1 MSNPTTILLLLK
13 RVDCVD
19 GVASYLESLVNGLR
33 SVGDRVVI
41 VSGEVT
47 TPDGSEVRQRS
58 IAAAVQEWIVLDGLR
73 PSRPKLAHIRAILA
87 AIKRHG
93 VESVSPQG
101 FASLPLGALVAR
113 LARLPVVTNYHPSLH
128 GNQLA
133 AMTGQRPRSQILAYR
148 ALDALFRPER
158 YIALSHEIALLFQ
171 NEIRIAPARI
181 HEQVLG
187 VETDFYRAPTEAE
200 RQAARA
206 RFGLGESTIAA
217 VLPGRL
223 NLSKGHDLVA
233 AAVRQLRRE
242 QPGLDIVCLFPG
254 GGDQRRTIEANI
266 LPDRTDAALFRFL
279 GFVERDVL
287 RDAYWASDIVL
298 LPSRMEGFGLVVAE
312 AMCCGTIAIRTPSGG
327 WQDQVIEGQTGYI
340 VPFNDAAALA
350 AAIAKVAAS
359 PDREA
364 MRQAAMRH
372 ASGKFAMSRMISGT
386 SSLYRS
392 LAASRSLRDGAV
404 SSRFAR

>member
-1 MSNPTTILLLLK
+1 MSGPTTILLLLK

-19 GVASYLESLVNGLR
+19 GVASYLESLVVGLR

-47 TPDGSEVRQRS
+47 TPDGSEARRQS
-58 IAAAVQEWIVLDGLR
+58 IAAAALEWIVLDDLR
-73 PSRPKLAHIRAILA
+73 PSRPRLSHIRTILA
-87 AIKRHG
+87 VMKRHG

-101 FASLPLGALVAR
+101 FTIMPLGALIGR
-113 LARLPVVTNYHPSLH
+113 LTRRPVIMNYHPSLH
-128 GNQLA
+128 GDAIQ
-133 AMTGQRPRSQILAYR
+133 AMTGQRPRKQVLAYR
-148 ALDALFRPER
+148 VLDLLFRPNR
-158 YIALSHEIALLFQ
+158 YIALSHEITLLFQ
-171 NEIRIAPARI
+171 NQVRIAPSRI

-187 VETDFYRAPTEAE
+187 VETDFYRPPSEAE
-200 RQAARA
+200 RRAARA
-206 RFGLGESTIAA
+206 RFSLGEGTLAT

-242 QPGLDIVCLFPG
+242 KPGLDIVCLFPG
-254 GGDQRRTIEANI
+254 GGDQRQKIEASI
-266 LPDRTDAALFRFL
+266 LPDQSDAETFRFL

-327 WQDQVIEGQTGYI
+327 WQDQVIEGKTGTI
-340 VPFNDAAALA
+340 VPFNDPGALA
-350 AAIAKVAAS
+350 AAIEKVATS
-359 PDREA
+359 PDR
-364 MRQAAMRH
+364 AAMREAATRH
-372 ASGKFAMSRMISGT
+372 ATQKFAMSRMISGT
-386 SSLYRS
+386 SALYRG
-392 LAASRSLRDGAV
+392 LAAGRAARSGAV
-404 SSRFAR
+404 SSRLAR